1 MSVTEEE
8 FEANVLHLSVPE
20 MQVFRVF
27 QTSIDEL
34 FELAV
39 DFWHKLGEG
48 KLLGERKL
56 EEIEH
61 KTGIKYDFI
70 QTLLHNLC
78 TINWLHF
85 LVSF

>member
-1 MSVTEEE
+1 
-8 FEANVLHLSVPE
+8 

-27 QTSIDEL
+27 QTGVDEL

-56 EEIEH
+56 EETEQ
-61 KTGIKYDFI
+61 KKKKKIKRDKSRRNPLCDSTQKIKLKRQHTMRLF
-70 QTLLHNLC
+70 TLMSDPDVTC
-78 TINWLHF
+78 
-85 LVSF
+85 

>member
-1 MSVTEEE
+1 
-8 FEANVLHLSVPE
+8 

-27 QTSIDEL
+27 QTGVDEL

-56 EEIEH
+56 EETEQKKIKKLRETSPDVIPCAILH
-61 KTGIKYDFI
+61 KR
-70 QTLLHNLC
+70 LN
-78 TINWLHF
+78 
-85 LVSF
+85 